1 MMLAYARLQDP
12 TPDRTPASAPRT
24 SKGRVAA
31 NRYTSPDQPVGLERF
46 AQEGKGAA
54 AMPTYV
60 SLISWTDQ
68 GVKNYRDTMARADA
82 FRDLLRQA
90 GGQVRELLWTFGE
103 YDVVTVIEAPD
114 DETAMGLL
122 LQTAA
127 QGNVRLFASS
137 CGWVRSQVG
146 QQSGRSWR

>member
-1 MMLAYARLQDP
+1 M
-12 TPDRTPASAPRT
+12 

-82 FRDLLRQA
+82 FRNLLRQA
-90 GGQVRELLWTFGE
+90 GGQVRELPWACCCKPPRRATF
-103 YDVVTVIEAPD
+103 AP
-114 DETAMGLL
+114 GP
-122 LQTAA
+122 
-127 QGNVRLFASS
+127 
-137 CGWVRSQVG
+137 CGRWAPTRSAVP
-146 QQSGRSWR
+146 SAE

>member
-1 MMLAYARLQDP
+1 
-12 TPDRTPASAPRT
+12 
-24 SKGRVAA
+24 
-31 NRYTSPDQPVGLERF
+31 
-46 AQEGKGAA
+46 
-54 AMPTYV
+54 MPTYV

-127 QGNVRLFASS
+127 QGNVRTRTMRAMGPDEIS
-137 CGWVRSQVG
+137 GAIG
-146 QQSGRSWR
+146 QMS